1 MIKQGVE
8 TYGELE
14 RYRKAH
20 MVREKKVCIQTTVAG
35 IQTESTL
42 NAFIILGKYVISN
55 LMEISDSSDSDL
67 NHY

>member
-20 MVREKKVCIQTTVAG
+20 MVREKKACIQITVTG

>member
-14 RYRKAH
+14 RYRKAY
-20 MVREKKVCIQTTVAG
+20 MVREKKVWIQTTVTG